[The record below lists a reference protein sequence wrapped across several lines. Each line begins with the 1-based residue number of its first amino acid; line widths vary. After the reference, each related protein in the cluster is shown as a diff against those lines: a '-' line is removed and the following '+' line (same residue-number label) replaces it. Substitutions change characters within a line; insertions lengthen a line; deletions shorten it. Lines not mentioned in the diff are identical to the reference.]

1 LTSNGGCFLIWRIH
15 KKYREETLRI
25 SIGYHFAIVVAVAS
39 LMGCGSAFAWK
50 VTTSNHN
57 NVQHAAVEAN
67 PTLYVRDVVPP
78 EIAAQTQPHVKIV
91 RDYVEKN
98 IRPWLADP
106 VLIDAIMR
114 QNKKHAHITIAEIDR
129 LDAGFIERTDKQLI
143 DSTMNNPLATY
154 LKEKKAAAD
163 GSIFEIFVVDNKGL
177 NIAQT
182 DPTLDYMQ
190 GDEAKFQKTFLVGP
204 DAVFIDEAAPDN
216 GVNVAQ
222 ADMTIKHPKTGKP
235 IGAII
240 VGVVVDKMK

>member
-1 LTSNGGCFLIWRIH
+1 M
-15 KKYREETLRI
+15 RI
-25 SIGYHFAIVVAVAS
+25 SFGYDFTIVVAVAS
-39 LMGCGSAFAWK
+39 LLGCSTAFAWK

-57 NVQHAAVEAN
+57 NVQHARVQAT
-67 PTLYVRDVVPP
+67 PSLYVRDVVPP
-78 EIAAQTQPHVKIV
+78 EIAAQTQPHVKAV

-98 IRPWLADP
+98 VRPWLADP
-106 VLIDAIMR
+106 ILIGAIMS

-143 DSTMNNPLATY
+143 DSTMNNPLAAY

-177 NIAQT
+177 NVAQT

-204 DAVFIDEAAPDN
+204 EAVFIDEAAPDN

-222 ADMTIKHPKTGKP
+222 ADMTIKHPKTGKA

-240 VGVVVDKMK
+240 VGVVVDKLN